1 MQQLTQ
7 KLSNG
12 EMTVQEMPAPVLGKG
27 MVLVKN
33 HYSLISAGTEGS
45 TASTARKSLIGK
57 AKERPQQVKQVL
69 EVLAQQGP
77 VQTYR
82 AVTKKLE
89 AYSPL
94 GYSSAGEVMAVGE
107 GVSGFT
113 MGDWVACAGAGYANH
128 AEIIAVPVNL
138 CVKIPE
144 NTDLKAASYNTLG
157 AIALQSIRQADLRLG
172 ETCAVIG
179 LGLLGQLTGLMLKA
193 SGVNVIGIDVSEPPV
208 KLAQEHF
215 AGLALTRNTPGI
227 ENQIAEYTN
236 GLGADAVIIA
246 AATTSTD
253 PINFAG
259 AIARKK
265 GKVVILGA
273 VPTGFERD
281 PHWYKKE
288 LQLLMS
294 CSYGPGRYDLNYE
307 EKGIDYPAA
316 YVRWT
321 EKRNMEAFQQLLA
334 NGSINLDYLTT
345 HEFSLQDAPKAYD
358 MIVNKSEPYLGI
370 ILKYDTEKPVQLK
383 NKVITGSS
391 KPVSKINIGFIGAGS
406 YAQGNLLPNIPQ
418 KNSDIVCKGVL
429 TNSGTTSKRVAE
441 RFGFEFCTSN
451 EKEILE
457 NPDIN
462 TLFIATRHDSH
473 AEYVLKGLQAGKHIF
488 VEKPLCLTK
497 EELERIIEAMSL
509 RGEAPR
515 NEGASAKQ
523 PVEISSNR
531 TKNNEVQRSL
541 PRQPVGPPQKK
552 PNEEPT
558 ANDEQIASS
567 LPADASRN
575 DGPKSVLM
583 VGFNRRFSALSTT
596 LKKQMGSGHM
606 SMIYRVSAGHI
617 PGDTWIQDM
626 EIGGGRVIGEACHFI
641 DYLTWLNGS
650 LPVSVYAS
658 ALPDAGGHNDTVN
671 INITFANGSTG
682 VVAYYAN
689 GPKSMPK
696 EYIEVFHNGSSG
708 VINNFKELRLFGK
721 SKQKKKLLNLD
732 KGQKQM
738 VKQFL
743 QSLITGKPL
752 IPFEE
757 IVAVTKATFAVLE
770 SIKTGQVVKID

>member
-12 EMTVQEMPAPVLGKG
+12 EMTIQEMPTPILGNG

-45 TASTARKSLIGK
+45 TVNAARKSLLGK

-82 AVTKKLE
+82 AVSKKLE

-94 GYSSAGEVMAVGE
+94 GYSSAGKVIGVGE
-107 GVSGFT
+107 GVTQFT
-113 MGDWVACAGAGYANH
+113 TGDFVACAGVGFANH

-138 CVKIPE
+138 CVKLPK
-144 NTDLKAASYNTLG
+144 NTDLKSAAYNTLG

-172 ETCAVIG
+172 ETCAVVG

-208 KLAQEHF
+208 KLAQQHF

-227 ENQIAEYTN
+227 ENQILEYTN
-236 GLGADAVIIA
+236 GLGVDAVIIA

-265 GKVVILGA
+265 GKVIILGA

-288 LQLLMS
+288 LELKMS
-294 CSYGPGRYDLNYE
+294 CSYGPGRYDFNYE

-321 EKRNMEAFQQLLA
+321 EKRNMGAFQQLLA
-334 NGSINLDYLTT
+334 SGSINLNYVTT

-370 ILKYDTEKPVQLK
+370 ILKYDTGKPVQLQ
-383 NKVITGSS
+383 NKVKTGDS

-406 YAQGNLLPNIPQ
+406 YAQGNLLPNIPR
-418 KNSDIVCKGVL
+418 NNEIVCKGVL
-429 TNSGTTSKRVAE
+429 TNTGTTSKRVAE

-451 EKEILE
+451 ENDILDSHE
-457 NPDIN
+457 IN

-473 AEYVLKGLQAGKHIF
+473 AEYVLKGLESNKHIF
-488 VEKPLCLTK
+488 VEKPLCLTLSD
-497 EELERIIEAMSL
+497 LEKI
-509 RGEAPR
+509 R
-515 NEGASAKQ
+515 NKKYG
-523 PVEISSNR
+523 IS
-531 TKNNEVQRSL
+531 NNL
-541 PRQPVGPPQKK
+541 
-552 PNEEPT
+552 
-558 ANDEQIASS
+558 QI
-567 LPADASRN
+567 
-575 DGPKSVLM
+575 M
-583 VGFNRRFSALSTT
+583 VGFNRRFSALSTI
-596 LKKQMGSGHM
+596 LKDNIGNGSM
-606 SMIYRVSAGHI
+606 SMIYRVNAGHI
-617 PGDTWIQDM
+617 AGDTWIQDM
-626 EIGGGRVIGEACHFI
+626 EIGGGRIIGEACHFI

-658 ALPDAGGHNDTVN
+658 ALPDDDGLNDTVN
-671 INITFANGSTG
+671 INITFGNGSTG

-708 VINNFKELRLFGK
+708 VINNFKELRMFGK
-721 SKQKKKLLNLD
+721 TKQKKKLLNLD
-732 KGQKQM
+732 KGQKIM
-738 VKQFL
+738 VELFL
-743 QSLITGKPL
+743 KSILNGEPL

-757 IVAVTKATFAVLE
+757 IYSVNKATFAVLE
-770 SIKTGQVVKID
+770 SIKTGQVIKID

>member
-12 EMTVQEMPAPVLGKG
+12 EMAVQEMPAPVLGKG

-45 TASTARKSLIGK
+45 TASTARKSLLGK

-82 AVTKKLE
+82 AVSKKLE

-94 GYSSAGEVMAVGE
+94 GYSSAGEVIAVGE
-107 GVSGFT
+107 GVTQFT
-113 MGDWVACAGAGYANH
+113 TGDWVACAGVGFANH

-138 CVKIPE
+138 CVKLPE

-208 KLAQEHF
+208 KLAQQHF

-288 LQLLMS
+288 LELKMS

-334 NGSINLDYLTT
+334 SGKMDISYLTT
-345 HEFSLQDAPKAYD
+345 HEFSLEDAPKAYD

-370 ILKYDTEKPVQLK
+370 VLKYNTEKPVQLQ
-383 NKVITGSS
+383 NKVKTGES

-406 YAQGNLLPNIPQ
+406 YAQGNLLPNIPK
-418 KNSDIVCKGVL
+418 KNNDIVCKGVL
-429 TNSGTTSKRVAE
+429 TNNGTTSKRVAE

-451 EKEILE
+451 ENDILE

-473 AEYVLKGLQAGKHIF
+473 AQYVLKGLAAGKHIF
-488 VEKPLCLTK
+488 VEKPLCLT
-497 EELERIIEAMSL
+497 EADL
-509 RGEAPR
+509 
-515 NEGASAKQ
+515 
-523 PVEISSNR
+523 
-531 TKNNEVQRSL
+531 
-541 PRQPVGPPQKK
+541 
-552 PNEEPT
+552 
-558 ANDEQIASS
+558 EQITS
-567 LPADASRN
+567 LKLEANS
-575 DGPKSVLM
+575 LQLLI
-583 VGFNRRFSALSTT
+583 GFNRRFSALSTQ
-596 LKKQMGSGHM
+596 LKKQMGSGSM
-606 SMIYRVSAGHI
+606 SMFYRINAGHI

-626 EIGGGRVIGEACHFI
+626 EIGGGRIIGEACHFI

-650 LPVSVYAS
+650 LPVSVYAT
-658 ALPDAGGHNDTVN
+658 ALPDAGGFNDTVN
-671 INITFANGSTG
+671 ININFANGSTG

-708 VINNFKELRLFGK
+708 VINNFKELRMFGK
-721 SKQKKKLLNLD
+721 TKQKKKLLNLD
-732 KGQKQM
+732 KGQKIM
-738 VKQFL
+738 VELFL
-743 QSLITGKPL
+743 KSILNGEPL

-757 IVAVTKATFAVLE
+757 IYSVTKATFAVLE
-770 SIKTGQVVKID
+770 SIKTGNVVKID